1 MYKRCVC
8 TSQNNEKS
16 TAHRNPGSNED
27 YLCQVNQL
35 QLQQEVKQTSTNLYS
50 WLVGRFD
57 GIGLQQL
64 ESLFHQ
70 HRILVNGVPAQ
81 KEHAIKPGDMVEI
94 HRRFVS
100 EIIPEKLHID
110 ILYEDDMLLVVNKP
124 AGMPVHP
131 GLGHY
136 RGTLLN
142 ALAHY
147 YEEGQQSNVL
157 LREAVVHRLDK
168 DTSGILVLAKS
179 TTAKKQLESQFRQGT
194 IHRVYQALVWG
205 IVHANE
211 GLIDLPV
218 GRVPGE
224 SHLIAADPSA
234 SWGKMAMT
242 RYKTEERLHNQT
254 WLTLY
259 PETGRTHQLR
269 IHLHAIGHP
278 IVGDKRYKLEQYP
291 TSQRLHLHAK
301 VLKFLH
307 PDGHRQMEIDCP
319 FILDK

>member
-1 MYKRCVC
+1 M
-8 TSQNNEKS
+8 
-16 TAHRNPGSNED
+16 
-27 YLCQVNQL
+27 NQ
-35 QLQQEVKQTSTNLYS
+35 QYFRQEVQQAVDSLYD
-50 WLVGRFD
+50 WLVGRFE

-81 KEHAIKPGDMVEI
+81 KEHAIQPGDMVEI

-100 EIIPEKLHID
+100 KIFPEKLNID
-110 ILYEDDMLLVVNKP
+110 ILYEDEMLLVVNKS

-136 RGTLLN
+136 RGTLLH

-147 YEEGQQSNVL
+147 YNETGQSNSL

-168 DTSGILVLAKS
+168 DTSGILVLAKNAA
-179 TTAKKQLESQFRQGT
+179 AKKHLELQFRQGN
-194 IHRVYQALVWG
+194 IHRVYYALVWG
-205 IVHANE
+205 SVQANE
-211 GLIDLPV
+211 GVIDLPI

-234 SWGKMAMT
+234 SWGKMAIT
-242 RYKTEERLHNQT
+242 RYKTEERLQNQT

-269 IHLHAIGHP
+269 IHLHAMGHP
-278 IVGDKRYKLEQYP
+278 IVGDQRYKLAQYP
-291 TSQRLHLHAK
+291 TSHRLHLHAQS
-301 VLKFLH
+301 LKFMH
-307 PDGHRQMEIDCP
+307 PDGRRQMVLECP